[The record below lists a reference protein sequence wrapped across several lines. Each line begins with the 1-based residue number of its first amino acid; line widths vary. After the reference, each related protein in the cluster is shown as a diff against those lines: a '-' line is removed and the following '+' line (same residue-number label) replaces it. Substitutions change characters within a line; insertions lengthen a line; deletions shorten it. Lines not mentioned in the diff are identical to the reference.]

1 MQIIPVIDIRGGIVV
16 RAVAGERHC
25 YKPLE
30 SRLTSSTEPAEV
42 LRALQREFEFTHCY
56 VADLDAIE
64 TNGSGAS
71 ASQTGNRCALA
82 EMARVGP
89 KLIVDAGVRS
99 IESAHDL
106 LTLEIDQV
114 VVSSESWP
122 CVTLLPHLL
131 DTMHGQSQPDRRSI
145 TFSIDLKY
153 GFLLAADPLW
163 LNRSPLELIQA
174 VIAAGV
180 LQIIILDLAA
190 VGTGLGIPTLPLC
203 REVKDRWPEVTLISG
218 GGVHSEL
225 CLIEAEAA
233 GIDGLLIASALH
245 GSAFGIASD
254 KSNPAT

>member
-1 MQIIPVIDIRGGIVV
+1 VQIIPVIDIRGGIVV
-16 RAVAGERHC
+16 RAVAGERHR

-30 SRLTSSTEPAEV
+30 SRLTKSTEPAEV
-42 LRALQREFEFTHCY
+42 LRALQRQFEFTHCY

-64 TNGSGAS
+64 ARDLCEP

-89 KLIVDAGVRS
+89 KLVVDAGVRAM
-99 IESAHDL
+99 ESARDL

-122 CVTLLPHLL
+122 CMILLRHLL
-131 DTMHGQSQPDRRSI
+131 NTLHELSTLDRRSI
-145 TFSIDLKY
+145 TFSIDLKH
-153 GFLLAADPLW
+153 GQLLAADPAW

-180 LQIIILDLAA
+180 QQIIILDLAA
-190 VGTGLGIPTLPLC
+190 VGTGLGIPTLHLC
-203 REVKDRWPEVTLISG
+203 RAVKDRWPELTVISG

-245 GSAFGIASD
+245 SSARRSGFP
-254 KSNPAT
+254 PARE